1 MGDNKNMA
9 PSQSIA
15 IFHQDQKILEKIIE
29 SVQPL
34 HLEKYSTNN
43 LDDLRVYLNSKPATI
58 LCIAFKI
65 NKEEE
70 LNFLTSIK
78 KKFPYT
84 VRIYVLDTELETSE
98 LNEQLQLINAFEPF
112 KIIYPHKDAYEYV
125 VDFSGCLDKFF
136 AEEYQR
142 RLYQKQIENV
152 PETRE
157 EVLFLKK
164 KIKDLENEIVL
175 LDVISDLNLKL
186 EKRLKDKTKEMSI
199 LQQQL
204 ETSFL
209 GMVKILAM
217 QGKDNESQLARHSK
231 KVAKYVTFLGRK
243 HQFKDSQIF
252 QLQLAAYLHDISK
265 IKYINDIL
273 PSDLILAE
281 ESYLLVK
288 QIPYLNEAAYI
299 IRYHQ
304 LPHTSFH
311 DYLPPDP
318 IAQKMIQELGSDHI
332 PLAAKFLGIANYY
345 DQYLR
350 DGVEGRTALK
360 TIEHMKKKSI
370 EFDVKLVHELEE
382 YLRELGELDSQHFE
396 RPISLDQAKDGMILS
411 RDLKNKAGKLLLSK
425 EFKLTD
431 EIIDGLKKRNLFD
444 PITAHFY
451 VYKTINDK
459 L

>member
-1 MGDNKNMA
+1 MA

-15 IFHQDQKILEKIIE
+15 IFHEDQKILEKILE
-29 SVQPL
+29 SVQSL

-43 LDDLRVYLNSKPATI
+43 LDELRVYLNSKPATV
-58 LCIAFKI
+58 LCIAF
-65 NKEEE
+65 NKSSDEE
-70 LNFLTSIK
+70 LNFLASIK
-78 KKFPYT
+78 KKFPFT
-84 VRIYVLDTELETSE
+84 VRVYLLNTALSPNE
-98 LNEQLQLINAFEPF
+98 LNDQVALLNAFEPF
-112 KIIYPHKDAYEYV
+112 KVIYPHKDAYEYV
-125 VDFSGCLDKFF
+125 VDFSSCLDKFF

-142 RLYQKQIENV
+142 RLHQKQLENI

-186 EKRLKDKTKEMSI
+186 EKRLKDKTKEMTI

-231 KVAKYVTFLGRK
+231 KVAKYVTYLGRK
-243 HQFKDSQIF
+243 HQFKDTQIF

-265 IKYINDIL
+265 IKYINEIL
-273 PSDLILAE
+273 PSDLFLAE
-281 ESYLLVK
+281 EAYLLVK
-288 QIPYLNEAAYI
+288 QIPYLTEAASI

-304 LPHTSFH
+304 LPHISFH

-318 IAQKMIQELGSDHI
+318 LAQKMIQDLASDHL
-332 PLAAKFLGIANYY
+332 PLSAKFLGIANYY

-350 DGVEGRTALK
+350 DGVEGRTAQK
-360 TIEHMKKKSI
+360 TIDHMKKKMSI
-370 EFDVKLVHELEE
+370 EFDVKIILELEE

-396 RPISLDQAKDGMILS
+396 RPIGLDQAKDGMILS

-444 PITAHFY
+444 PITTHFY

-459 L
+459 I